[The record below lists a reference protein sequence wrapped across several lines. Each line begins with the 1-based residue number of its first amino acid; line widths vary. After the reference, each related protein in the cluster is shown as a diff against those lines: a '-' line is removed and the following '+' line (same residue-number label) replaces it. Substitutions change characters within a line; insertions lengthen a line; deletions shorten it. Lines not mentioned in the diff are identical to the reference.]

1 MLVPLDRTR
10 LVVVSSG
17 GVDAVNKRDLSETD
31 ICDRFIT
38 PALHQAGWVHPA
50 LSQVLAPN
58 ASGDSHPHPL
68 EIDLPPWILARGM
81 ALRRWLF
88 SHGSAFRIEAPE
100 ALRQEQQGQALEVL
114 ALGQRRPG
122 S

>member
-1 MLVPLDRTR
+1 
-10 LVVVSSG
+10 
-17 GVDAVNKRDLSETD
+17 
-31 ICDRFIT
+31 
-38 PALHQAGWVHPA
+38 VHPA

-88 SHGSAFRIEAPE
+88 SHGSALRIEAPE
-100 ALRQEQQGQALEVL
+100 ALRQEQQGQQGQALEVL
-114 ALGQRRPG
+114 ALGQRRPC